1 MDNRRRMLIS
11 GGGFPAEPSA
21 YELIGTYTSSG
32 SFIATED
39 GWFQVEVF
47 GASGNGG
54 SSRYKTFGSSA
65 NKITRLA
72 GGGGGGGGGY
82 SCSRIKMMEGDTITF
97 VCGGVGNNSSANIN
111 SSLETYSALSV
122 TSGANGSS
130 GTADTTSSTGGAGGK
145 GGVATGGNYA
155 NNNGGS
161 GGRGNSGYTYADGE
175 SSGNG
180 NGGAGGAAGY
190 TGGRV
195 GGKGA
200 NVIIGI
206 SPSPGAAG
214 SSGFLKI
221 YRGNTN

>member
-1 MDNRRRMLIS
+1 MDNRRRMLLS
-11 GGGFPAEPSA
+11 GGGFPAEPTD
-21 YELIGTYTSSG
+21 YELIGTYTASG
-32 SFIATED
+32 TFTAPED

-54 SSRYKTFGSSA
+54 NGAYRVTGTGA
-65 NKITRLA
+65 NKIRWLA

-122 TSGANGSS
+122 TSGANGSA
-130 GTADTTSSTGGAGGK
+130 GKTTSASSTGGAGGN
-145 GGVATGGNYA
+145 GGVSTGGNYA

-161 GGRGNSGYTYADGE
+161 GGRGGNGYAYVSGE

-180 NGGAGGAAGY
+180 YGGAGGAAGY
-190 TGGRV
+190 TGGRT

-200 NVIIGI
+200 TVTTLSTGTAENGLIGFI
-206 SPSPGAAG
+206 
-214 SSGFLKI
+214 KI